1 VSKNKKSSQRQSQ
14 HETFHNHY
22 VEPQRPRYP
31 VAVPEVINMDI
42 LAGMMDEDV
51 YGRLNALEADRV
63 KVVESRLDARPW
75 EEEIAYIRREI
86 QLRRGRREAHEAFIR
101 EQARLFA
108 EEERDLPAADF
119 DNLKFVMVYR

>member
-1 VSKNKKSSQRQSQ
+1 
-14 HETFHNHY
+14 
-22 VEPQRPRYP
+22 
-31 VAVPEVINMDI
+31 
-42 LAGMMDEDV
+42 MMDEDV